1 VVKETEEIMGNS
13 KKHILV
19 ADNDPD
25 TLAAVQFNMK
35 MAGYKVFTANSP
47 ERAKEVLD
55 EQIIHLAI
63 IDMRLRNDQELEYSG
78 SEVAADM
85 PSYIPSIIYTAYED
99 SESIRRAVVKAK
111 AKDSLDK
118 KKPGTASE
126 LIETVDRVF
135 KNDVKVNFDLEIEGK
150 VTCEEIAEKIEIT
163 SHEGTRPSV
172 EDVRQILQALF
183 HEANSICISS
193 MFSPGTQPAN
203 KQSRS
208 VVVLVR
214 PCYREARG
222 EARVVKFSEMAE
234 IRQEESKY
242 HHIEPL
248 LGGNRRAVLGGTAYS
263 RKIGGLIYTLIDGD
277 DWESIQL
284 FSDYFQNSDEKALC
298 RSLERFF
305 DQSFHTI
312 FESAVLKSVNLTE
325 SYCNAFHLTPQKLT
339 LAIEALRPNENAEP
353 HLYFEGLKET
363 FLNPVLWILQH
374 GEFRKFDVT
383 SKVCLCHG
391 DLHGRNILVNS
402 DEHYW
407 LIDFARV
414 EESQAVR
421 DFVEL
426 ETDIKF
432 NIMKDADLAALLS
445 FECGLLTP
453 QRFKQEV
460 PEVEFK
466 SKSLAKTYKVIAKL
480 RQVAAKSLVLD
491 DEMSEYYQALLFNT
505 LKVLRLRHIPAA
517 KKEHAL
523 LSAAL
528 ICQRLDHW
536 PEWDFMRS
544 HESPPAATTNQP

>member
-1 VVKETEEIMGNS
+1 VVKETEEIMGTS

-63 IDMRLRNDQELEYSG
+63 IDMRLRNDEELEYSG

-99 SESIRRAVVKAK
+99 NESIRRAVVKAK

-126 LIETVDRVF
+126 LIDTVERLF

-150 VTCEEIAEKIEIT
+150 VTCEEIAEKIEVP
-163 SHEGTRPSV
+163 SYEGTQPSV
-172 EDVRQILQALF
+172 DDVRQILQALF
-183 HEANSICISS
+183 YEANSIFISS
-193 MFSPGTQPAN
+193 MFSPEAQPAS
-203 KQSRS
+203 KQSGS

-214 PCYREARG
+214 PCYREGRG

-234 IRQEESKY
+234 IRQEETKY
-242 HHIEPL
+242 HRIEPL

-284 FSDYFQNSDEKALC
+284 FSDYFRNSDEKALC

-312 FESAVLKSVNLTE
+312 FESAVLKSVTLTE

-339 LAIEALRPNENAEP
+339 FALEALRPKENAET

-363 FLNPVLWILQH
+363 FLNPVLWVLQC
-374 GEFRKFDVT
+374 GEFRKFDVR

-414 EESQAVR
+414 EESHAVR

-432 NIMKDADLAALLS
+432 NIVREADLTALLP
-445 FECGLLTP
+445 FERALLAP
-453 QRFKQEV
+453 QGFQDRV
-460 PEVEFK
+460 PELEFK
-466 SKSLAKTYKVIAKL
+466 SENLAKAYKVIATL
-480 RQVAAKSLVLD
+480 RQVAAKSLALD
-491 DEMSEYYQALLFNT
+491 GDMDEYYQALLLNT
-505 LKVLRLRHIPAA
+505 LNMLRLRHIPAP

-523 LSAAL
+523 LSASL
-528 ICQRLDHW
+528 LCQRLDHW
-536 PEWDFMRS
+536 PELD
-544 HESPPAATTNQP
+544 AASGKCLR